1 MERFNVAIV
10 GGGPGCLDIMD
21 MISGERWRQLRMN
34 LIGLADIDREAPG
47 MKRAQ
52 ALNVFTTNDYHD
64 LFALEDLNLILELTG
79 REEISRA
86 LEEEKPPHV
95 HLIDHAVARLFW
107 DMEQLEEE
115 RRDAEREMEKKRLKA
130 VGTLLKDMMQLE
142 EEKRNAE
149 REAEKRIIAERD
161 NTARILNGLTEA
173 VMVLNKDHVIEHANE
188 TFLREFGA
196 DDEEVVGKKCFEVIF
211 NREDFCE
218 EVFGPMVDDTL
229 NTLKTGR
236 KEYSFQRNGDG
247 VYWEANYN
255 PLKDEQGDYTRC
267 LISMANLT
275 HRKRLELDLEKSQK
289 RYKHLFQA
297 AHEGIALFGRQGE
310 LLESNLSL
318 ARLLGYHL
326 NDLEGMKISELAE
339 NKSKKIL
346 SDHLEEL
353 EMMGFVS
360 VEMVLGKKNGD
371 SLPVEASITWQRE
384 EEIFQMMAR
393 DISIRK
399 RLEESRKLYSEKLEQ
414 EVEKRTQELKASQ
427 QEALLQKKNA
437 EGIIYGSPIPMLV
450 LDRDHKVTYWNKA
463 CENLTGYTSEE
474 MIGTNQHWKPF
485 FPEKRPLLA
494 DLVIEKDI
502 ETIHKLYDE
511 MNLRKSPVIEGAFE
525 AEHYFPHLG
534 KGGTHLYFNAAPIKD
549 DSGNIQGA
557 IVTYQDFSERV
568 KMTREIRRRE
578 AFVQNLIQNS
588 IDAILAT
595 DFEGKIV
602 IFNQGAV
609 DMLGYSTD
617 EVVGKMRYPQI
628 LSRETTKDIRKAF
641 YTDAYGPKGKI
652 INMQVE
658 TLNKD
663 GQAIPVRISG
673 TLLYQKKKEV
683 GSVVF
688 FQDLREIL
696 RLQREKEQAERM
708 AAIGQTVAGLAHY
721 IKNILNG
728 LKGGAYVINSAMRKN
743 DTDLIGSGWSMVEKN
758 IDQITNIVMDMLV
771 YSKERKPQHQ
781 EVDPNQLVMDVL
793 ELMKERAELSGV
805 SLSHE
810 LDPELGTVSVER
822 TGIHRCL
829 LNLVSNAIDACTLEG
844 IMEGKGV
851 VTVKTDKPAGWA
863 VRFQVI
869 DNGEGIAGETKKKL
883 FTGFFSTKGYKG
895 TGLGLPVTQ
904 KIVKEHNGELFFESE
919 EGKGT
924 IFALSLPVSQ
934 I

>member
-1 MERFNVAIV
+1 
-10 GGGPGCLDIMD
+10 MD
-21 MISGERWRQLRMN
+21 
-34 LIGLADIDREAPG
+34 LIGLADINPEAPG
-47 MKRAQ
+47 IKRAQ
-52 ALNVFTTNDYHD
+52 ALNIFTTSDYHD
-64 LFALEDLNLILELTG
+64 LYDLEDLNLILELTG
-79 REEISRA
+79 RQKISKA
-86 LEEEKPPHV
+86 LEEEKPSQV
-95 HLIDHAVARLFW
+95 HLIDHTVARIFW
-107 DMEQLEEE
+107 DIVQLEEE
-115 RRDAEREMEKKRLKA
+115 KRNAEREAEKKRLKA

-142 EEKRNAE
+142 EAKRNAE
-149 REAEKRIIAERD
+149 SEAERRVRVERD
-161 NTARILNGLTEA
+161 RTTRILNGLSEA
-173 VMVLNKDHVIEHANE
+173 VVVLSKDHVLEHANV
-188 TFLREFGA
+188 TFLEEFVA
-196 DDEEVVGKKCFEVIF
+196 EDEEVVGKKCFEVIF
-211 NREDFCE
+211 NQEDFCE

-229 NTLKTGR
+229 DNQKTGR
-236 KEYSFQRNGDG
+236 KEYSFRRNGDG

-255 PLKDEQGDYTRC
+255 PLKDEQGEYTRC

-275 HRKRLELDLEKSQK
+275 HHKSLELDLEKTQK
-289 RYKHLFQA
+289 KYKHLFQA
-297 AHEGIALFGRQGE
+297 AHDGIALFGRKGE
-310 LLESNLSL
+310 VLESNLSL
-318 ARLLGYHL
+318 TRLLGYQK
-326 NDLEGMKISELAE
+326 NELELMKISELAE
-339 NKSKKIL
+339 KTSKKIL
-346 SDHLEEL
+346 SDHLDDL
-353 EMMGFVS
+353 QIMGFVP
-360 VEMVLGKKNGD
+360 VEMDLVKKNGD
-371 SLPVEASITWQRE
+371 SLSVEANITWQPE
-384 EEIFQMMAR
+384 EEIFQIIAR

-427 QEALLQKKNA
+427 EEALRQKRNA
-437 EGIIYGSPIPMLV
+437 EGIIYGSPIPMFV

-463 CENLTGYTSEE
+463 CENLTGYSSEE

-485 FPEKRPLLA
+485 FPEKRPILA

-502 ETIHKLYDE
+502 KTIHKLYAE

-525 AEHYFPHLG
+525 AERYFPLLG
-534 KGGTHLYFNAAPIKD
+534 KDGTHLYFNAAPIED

-557 IVTYQDFSERV
+557 SVTYQDFSERV

-588 IDAILAT
+588 IDGIIAT

-609 DMLGYSTD
+609 DILGYSTD

-628 LSRETTKDIRKAF
+628 LSRETTNDIRNAF
-641 YTDAYGPKGKI
+641 YTNAYGRKGKI

-673 TLLYQKKKEV
+673 TLLYQEKKEV

-696 RLQREKEQAERM
+696 RLQREKAQAERM

-728 LKGGAYVINSAMRKN
+728 LKGGAYVINSAMKKN
-743 DTDLIGSGWSMVEKN
+743 DTDLIGNGWRMVEKN

-781 EVDPNQLVMDVL
+781 EVDPNELVMDVL
-793 ELMKERAELSGV
+793 ELMKERAEVSGV
-805 SLSHE
+805 SIAHD
-810 LDPELGTVSVER
+810 LDPGLEKVSMER

-844 IMEGKGV
+844 IMESNGL
-851 VTVKTDKPAGWA
+851 VTVKTDKPEGWA
-863 VRFQVI
+863 VRFQVT
-869 DNGEGIAGETKKKL
+869 DNGTGMSENTKKEL
-883 FTGFFSTKGYKG
+883 FAGFFSTKGYKG

-904 KIVKEHNGELFFESE
+904 KIVKEHDGDLSYESE
-919 EGKGT
+919 EGNGT
-924 IFALSLPVSQ
+924 TFNLLLPQ
-934 I
+934 K